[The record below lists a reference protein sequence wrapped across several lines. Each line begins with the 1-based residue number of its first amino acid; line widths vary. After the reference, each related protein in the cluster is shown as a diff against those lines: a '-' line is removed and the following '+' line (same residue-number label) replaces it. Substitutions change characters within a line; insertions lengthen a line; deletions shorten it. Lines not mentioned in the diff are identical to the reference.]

1 MKQYTDI
8 EYKDLEPNKNYDDL
22 IHKVITQCFK
32 TENLIETQ
40 LYVSIILTTPNYIQ
54 QINRKYRKVDQ
65 ETDVLSF
72 PMFEK
77 EEIHQITEKEALG
90 DILISIE
97 RVKQQAQEYGHS
109 FEREL
114 AYMIV
119 HGFYHLMGEDHIQ
132 EEEKIRMRQKEE
144 NVLNQLNITR

>member
-132 EEEKIRMRQKEE
+132 EEEKIGMRQKEE
-144 NVLNQLNITR
+144 NVLKQLNITR

>member
-77 EEIHQITEKEALG
+77 
-90 DILISIE
+90 
-97 RVKQQAQEYGHS
+97 
-109 FEREL
+109 
-114 AYMIV
+114 
-119 HGFYHLMGEDHIQ
+119 
-132 EEEKIRMRQKEE
+132 
-144 NVLNQLNITR
+144 